1 MLFHTPTFL
10 VFFLAFAAVYFAT
23 PPGRGRVYV
32 VLVFSNVFYGWWD
45 WRFLGLLWITKVVDY
60 ALSLRI
66 ARTDD
71 QRRRNLLLAGSV
83 VTNLGILGFFKYWNF
98 LIDSGGA
105 LRVDLSG
112 LRVQGL
118 ILPVGISFYVFQSM
132 SYVIDVY
139 RRRIEPAGSL
149 VEFAAFVSYFP
160 QLVAGPIE
168 RADNLLPQILRPAPV
183 TAARIASGAFLF
195 ACGFLRKALGD
206 VLAGLV
212 NPVLGDVG
220 AATPGAVVL
229 AVLGFGGQIYLD
241 FSGYSEMARGMA
253 RAMGVDLMANFAS
266 PYLATSFR
274 DFWHRWH
281 ISLSEWLRDYL
292 YVPLGGNRGGL
303 AGTLRNLMITML
315 LGGLWHGAGW
325 NFVIWGFLHGLFLV
339 SNVLWDRGVPA
350 PRTAVTRA
358 LRAAGGWIVTF
369 LGVQYAWIYFR
380 LATLQEA
387 VIVNRRIAEW
397 LAHPSL
403 PVASWTL
410 LAILAPIFVL
420 DLVQRDRGPVFSSPE
435 PTPLRDLAFGALAG
449 CFLLLGV
456 ILLAG
461 QPTQQFIYFQF

>member
-1 MLFHTPTFL
+1 LLFHTPTFL
-10 VFFLAFAAVYFAT
+10 VFFLAFAAVYFST

-32 VLVFSNVFYGWWD
+32 LLVFSNIFYGWWD
-45 WRFLGLLWITKVVDY
+45 WRFLGLLWVTKIVDY
-60 ALSLRI
+60 GLSVQI

-71 QRRRNLLLAGSV
+71 ARRRKRLLAGSV
-83 VTNLGILGFFKYWNF
+83 VTNLGILAFFKYWNF
-98 LIDSGGA
+98 LIDSVLALHVDVSA
-105 LRVDLSG
+105 LRVHDL
-112 LRVQGL
+112 V
-118 ILPVGISFYVFQSM
+118 LPVGISFYVFQSM
-132 SYVIDVY
+132 SYAIDVY
-139 RRRIEPAGSL
+139 RRRIAPAGSL

-168 RADNLLPQILRPAPV
+168 RAGNLLPQILRPARP
-183 TAARIASGAFLF
+183 TASAIASGMFLF
-195 ACGFLRKALGD
+195 ASGFLRKALGD

-212 NPVLGDVG
+212 DPVLSDVAG
-220 AATPGAVVL
+220 APPGAVVL

-253 RAMGVDLMANFAS
+253 RAMGVELMANFSS

-292 YVPLGGNRGGL
+292 YVPLGGNRHGRGR
-303 AGTLRNLMITML
+303 TLRNLMITML

-325 NFVIWGFLHGLFLV
+325 NFVIWGFLHGLYLIL
-339 SNVLWDRGVPA
+339 NVLWDQRMPA
-350 PRTAVTRA
+350 PRTAVTRV
-358 LRAAGGWIVTF
+358 LSAAGGWIVTL

-380 LATLQEA
+380 MGTFQEA
-387 VIVNRRIAEW
+387 VLVNRKIVEW

-403 PVASWTL
+403 PVTSWTL
-410 LAILAPIFVL
+410 LAALATVFVV
-420 DLVQRDRGPVFSSPE
+420 DLVQRDRGPVLSSPE
-435 PTPLRDLAFGALAG
+435 ATPLRDLAFGAVAG

-461 QPTQQFIYFQF
+461 QPTHQFLYFQF

>member
-1 MLFHTPTFL
+1 LLFHTPTFL
-10 VFFLAFAAVYFAT
+10 VFFVAFAATYFST
-23 PPGRGRVYV
+23 PPGRARVYV
-32 VLVFSNVFYGWWD
+32 VLVFSNIFYGWWD
-45 WRFLGLLWITKVVDY
+45 WRFLGLLWMTKVVDY
-60 ALSLRI
+60 GLSVRI
-66 ARTDD
+66 ARTNGP
-71 QRRRNLLLAGSV
+71 RLRKLLVAGSV
-83 VTNLGILGFFKYWNF
+83 VSNLGILGFFKYWNF
-98 LIDSGGA
+98 LVDSALALHVDASA
-105 LRVDLSG
+105 LRVPG
-112 LRVQGL
+112 LV
-118 ILPVGISFYVFQSM
+118 LPVGISFYVFQSM
-132 SYVIDVY
+132 SYAIDVY
-139 RRRIEPAGSL
+139 RRRIEPARSL

-168 RADNLLPQILRPAPV
+168 RAENLLPQLRRPAPP
-183 TAARIASGAFLF
+183 TAARIASGTFLF

-212 NPVLGDVG
+212 NPVLNDVG
-220 AATPGAVVL
+220 AATPGMVVL

-253 RAMGVDLMANFAS
+253 RAMGVELMANFAS

-292 YVPLGGNRGGL
+292 YVPLGGNRHGRGRM
-303 AGTLRNLMITML
+303 LRNLMITML

-339 SNVLWDRGVPA
+339 LNVLWDRAA
-350 PRTAVTRA
+350 PTPRHGGIRA
-358 LRAAGGWIVTF
+358 LRAVGGWMVTF

-380 LATLQEA
+380 LATFQEA
-387 VIVNRRIAEW
+387 VLANRKVVEW

-403 PVASWTL
+403 PVTSWTL
-410 LAILAPIFVL
+410 LAVLAPIFML
-420 DLVQRDRGPVFSSPE
+420 DLVQRDRGLVFSSPDG
-435 PTPLRDLAFGALAG
+435 TSLRDLAFGALAG

-461 QPTQQFIYFQF
+461 QPTHQFIYFQF

>member
-10 VFFLAFAAVYFAT
+10 VFFLTFAAVYFST
-23 PPGRGRVYV
+23 PPGRARVYV
-32 VLVFSNVFYGWWD
+32 LLVFSNIFYGWWD
-45 WRFLGLLWITKVVDY
+45 WRFLGLLWVTKIVDY
-60 ALSLRI
+60 GLSVRI
-66 ARTDD
+66 ARTEDP
-71 QRRRNLLLAGSV
+71 RRRKLLVAGSV
-83 VTNLGILGFFKYWNF
+83 VTNLGVLGFFKYWNF
-98 LIDSGGA
+98 LVDSA
-105 LRVDLSG
+105 LALHLDVSTLRLPG
-112 LRVQGL
+112 LV
-118 ILPVGISFYVFQSM
+118 LPVGISFYVFQSM
-132 SYVIDVY
+132 SYAIDVY

-168 RADNLLPQILRPAPV
+168 RAENLLPQLLRPAAP
-183 TAARIASGAFLF
+183 TAARIASGTFLF
-195 ACGFLRKALGD
+195 ACGFFRKALGD

-220 AATPGAVVL
+220 AAAPGAVVL

-292 YVPLGGNRGGL
+292 YVPLGGNRHGL
-303 AGTLRNLMITML
+303 GPMLRNLVVTML

-325 NFVIWGFLHGLFLV
+325 NFVIWGLLHGLFLV
-339 SNVLWDRGVPA
+339 LNVLWDRGGRA
-350 PRTAVTRA
+350 PRNAATRA
-358 LRAAGGWIVTF
+358 LRAAGGWLVTF

-387 VIVNRRIAEW
+387 VIVNRKIVEW

-403 PVASWTL
+403 PLTSWTL
-410 LAILAPIFVL
+410 LAVLAPIIVL
-420 DLVQRDRGPVFSSPE
+420 DLAQRDRGPVFSPAE
-435 PTPLRDLAFGALAG
+435 ATPLRELAFGALAG

-461 QPTQQFIYFQF
+461 QPTHQFIYFQF